1 MKINHP
7 SRKKKISQAT
17 ALASIATVAAVLP
30 VEEIPIFSHFIPD
43 GVNVVNASGAVLK
56 DTKVGDII
64 YFAKQEWIVL
74 NPETGFI
81 ILKGSFKWS
90 GDTIDFSWKGNS
102 LYDPKDTYNNLG
114 YMLNEMF
121 TRSFFSDEDLNKV
134 KTVNWTVGPEGNE
147 SSKVISAKIGVLS
160 VSEWEKYRPLIGDKI
175 VPDSFWTRT
184 PTGGNVFVANKNG
197 NWNMFH
203 PTSKSYA
210 VPVLYL
216 NPDTVLPEN
225 IPPSIKLTRNTN
237 ELSEEVEI
245 TADITDDSEITVKK
259 WAIGT
264 QNAAYFAT
272 NGTVFDRTF
281 KATSNSIYT
290 VFAKDVH
297 GNESVQT
304 ITINNV
310 NMVGKEVNIN
320 SLDAGDVIKIGNRD
334 WLVLNPSTG
343 FIIAKAP
350 LYKNWSFGSSN
361 FFNLSE
367 GVGYLLNNESL
378 WGGFMEKFTAS
389 EKAKIKTT
397 AWEIGPRGKEATR
410 KVNAKVGLLTAAQWE
425 NYSEFFNPDS
435 GVLETD
441 DYTGM
446 WTITSDTNN
455 TVIPVG
461 YYSKVDA
468 SSGQY
473 PTDSFNV
480 VPALYLNTG
489 STVTFVSKKKE
500 KEVYQNPDYT
510 HEIESMEAGDVVE
523 FGEKRWIVLDPS
535 KRFLLSEYLFYG
547 GIERPG
553 QFSYYKAPQL
563 YGPGY
568 FSTEY
573 SEDSSGLE
581 NPGYSLYT
589 RFAKNM
595 GPYFSQI
602 TNTVWETTQYKNDT
616 WTPLPTKPSRFGLLS
631 SDELRQYAR
640 VINKISPEKQ
650 GFWLRDVVDYTVYGT
665 RYIGSRHFP
674 IDPSYV
680 ENGRVDTATGI
691 RPAIYLE
698 PHTKVKPLMVANQA
712 PTINLLNDTELLV
725 NGSQQIKINGN
736 TTDLDGDN
744 ITVSATIDGKTKT
757 LEISGDG
764 EFELTWDVADIND
777 GTYENISV
785 TAEDNK
791 GGKNTA
797 TYTSKIIVDKTAPST
812 ATFAASTTLPTNQA
826 VIITITYP
834 SDADTKE
841 YKVGENGNWLEY
853 TGPVQLKTNNTVYA
867 RSKDHAGNW
876 SEEAKFEVY
885 NIDLE
890 APSIPVFT
898 LDNSSAT
905 NNDVVVTIQYSKDTT
920 IKEYRIN
927 GGEWTPYTKPLT
939 VTENSRVEARATDAA
954 GNISEIG
961 SIDVSNI
968 DKTKPE
974 ITLTPSRIDP
984 VNTEIDVDVEVI
996 DNNPIVMK
1004 KWAKGNQDTSYFQTG
1019 GTDVV
1024 DNKFIVSENGIYT
1037 VYAKD
1042 AAGNETIETIEI
1054 NNIDMDAPDVAQI
1067 KTSTTVP
1074 TNKDVTVT
1082 ITYPDDVTVK
1092 EYRIGTGKW
1101 TSYEGPF
1108 TVSSNVT
1115 VYARGKDAAGNWSE
1129 ESSFVIS
1136 NIDKI
1141 APLISITGIINGKT
1155 YVNEVKPL
1163 VSVEDLNKV
1172 TTTILLNG
1180 KEYDGSIVTE
1190 SGSYILTVK
1199 AVDEAGNESTET
1211 IAFHVNH
1218 SPEII
1223 GSISGKKWKKF
1234 EEETIDL
1241 STIFSDK
1248 EDKLSYTVTSSDENS
1263 VSVIVKDGSL
1273 HVKALKQGSATI
1285 TVVANDGF
1293 SDSETITFK
1302 VDVNSV
1308 APTVSLT
1315 NEQTWFTADG
1325 EKFKLEGIIKDE
1337 DKEEVVITVTI
1348 NGVEKSLSILTT
1360 GGEDTWSIEFDGADI
1375 ATGVHTVSI
1384 QAKDAFDGSAVLE
1397 GSKYVIKVPVSLGD
1411 YEPILSGYEKDIKK
1425 DRQDFTESEHKVLLD
1440 AFVAVESLKTTNKPD
1455 AWLSVKPKVDLLADG
1470 TVKAAFYKAIS
1481 GNALDY
1487 LVDNFDTA
1495 TKSDYETAGFEN
1507 IKDSLV
1513 PTYNE
1518 KNKDYLAEKDDLTK
1532 EDIQLIINIVNAV
1545 DKATSSNLVEDWKAA
1560 KIEIEKLDDG
1570 LLKNEYLQVV
1580 EDGFVKAI
1588 EVNPHELTSKLVGEE
1603 LGLTATLE
1611 HEVDY
1616 QMYLQ
1621 DELAVD
1627 PVLTK
1632 ERLEKIIQTVDKM
1645 YDLLDSFMEQP
1656 TQQNLTSF
1664 ENAKDALTSGNY
1676 QSKNEGFLPGMNLEM
1691 IVNDPSS
1698 MSEAALNTI
1707 GITHDVSH
1715 LPLYQDFLTDYLV
1728 DVAKRDITKEVLQRI
1743 IDVVDAIERVK
1754 ENPSDENIQDL
1765 IDLIGGL
1772 NPDASVIDEILD
1784 EVGGSILD
1792 KINEDFTNVT
1802 EKQLENIGIDNI
1814 DSSRMPEYQDALN
1827 EYAKEKDPA
1836 DLTREDIQNV
1846 IDAINGVEDA
1856 KANPSEE
1863 TIRDG
1868 YDAVNQLDDGPLK
1881 DKLLQEL
1888 EDIAVDYIANNPD
1901 KITQDLLDY
1910 ANLVTN
1916 PDLIDSYKDYLKDV
1930 LPGLSDDITKEKL
1943 QELINQVNEVWA
1955 AYHEAMNNP
1964 SKVNVLAY
1972 EELANGLVDG
1982 VFKTKMVGLVDD
1994 VALALAYLKVS
2005 PNTQESDDYA
2015 RMGMTIVEENISSYN
2030 TNMEKYLKD
2039 IGAENFT
2046 LSEVE
2051 QVITVTNKVETAL
2064 ADSKTANVQ
2073 QALSE
2078 VRNLQNGKLK
2088 SDLTAALNG
2097 QVIGDINLNP
2107 GTVTADDLINLGIE
2121 NVNPDYEELY
2131 RDALTKLKDDLGG
2144 TLTFEDVQNAVDSVN
2159 AVEKALESGD
2169 NKDIVDSFEKIKQ
2182 LPDGSLKDYL
2192 TEKLQEEVIKE
2203 IIENPENITTDHLEN
2218 GGFTD
2223 VDSSL
2228 EDEYKDALTGY
2239 KQPLTEEAV
2248 QQIIDVV
2255 NQVKKTRL
2263 DLTQNDVNSLSEMV
2277 DRLAESDTKS
2287 NLIKVKDALKALLNA
2302 EQYMNV
2308 ENLRAAFDKIALV
2321 DTREKAYL
2329 TQMAT
2334 ALSQVRSALVD
2345 PSDETVGLAQAELVK
2360 LDNGLLKERM
2370 QSRVGGAYLEHVIT
2384 DPGSSSHSDWI
2395 NAGFENVIE
2404 DNLPAY
2410 KDAVG
2415 SISNEVGQLTKEQ
2428 IQAIVDAINA
2438 MQKAKEKPTNQTIQD
2453 AKAAINKVVESQLKK
2468 NWLAEMDALWQ
2479 SIQPK
2484 PTPKPEPEPIK
2495 PPVKPE
2501 PLPQPSDKVMVVSNE
2516 YASIVMTIPQIEVA
2530 QTDSLKVK
2538 IKVSAKDILEGS
2550 KLYLYANSATL
2561 RGLGGTAVAG
2571 TSLKYMNVVG
2581 QKGYM
2586 LEIDFGKLEKGTIE
2600 VDRDLVFDENG
2611 EYLLKGVFVANG
2623 TNLETNTVKVS
2634 VYNDLLIPNTALPN
2648 PHGLPV
2654 ATLKANQDI
2663 ALYKL
2668 DKNGNFVRV
2677 SGAKAGTLHHV
2688 YDTEK
2693 GYYKLADGYYVQ
2705 PSQAVTVHIGKGEV
2719 RKDEVNVYDKNGRFI
2734 RTIKKGQQY
2743 KVYSYDNKRYAIGG
2757 GEYIEVQDG
2766 VTYVF
2771 GWITVKEPMT
2781 LYKPD
2786 GTVERTLKVEEKYRV
2801 YRADGDVLHLGGGY
2815 KVKRAN
2821 SKYEFLKN

>member
-1 MKINHP
+1 M
-7 SRKKKISQAT
+7 KKKLQISKKRITQAT
-17 ALASIATVAAVLP
+17 AIASLATVATVAP
-30 VEEIPIFSHFIPD
+30 VDELPIFRQI
-43 GVNVVNASGAVLK
+43 
-56 DTKVGDII
+56 
-64 YFAKQEWIVL
+64 
-74 NPETGFI
+74 
-81 ILKGSFKWS
+81 
-90 GDTIDFSWKGNS
+90 
-102 LYDPKDTYNNLG
+102 
-114 YMLNEMF
+114 
-121 TRSFFSDEDLNKV
+121 FSDVVHLAEAAVVDKPINQLK
-134 KTVNWTVGPEGNE
+134 
-147 SSKVISAKIGVLS
+147 A
-160 VSEWEKYRPLIGDKI
+160 GDKI
-175 VPDSFWTRT
+175 
-184 PTGGNVFVANKNG
+184 N
-197 NWNMFH
+197 
-203 PTSKSYA
+203 
-210 VPVLYL
+210 
-216 NPDTVLPEN
+216 
-225 IPPSIKLTRNTN
+225 
-237 ELSEEVEI
+237 
-245 TADITDDSEITVKK
+245 
-259 WAIGT
+259 
-264 QNAAYFAT
+264 FA
-272 NGTVFDRTF
+272 GQEY
-281 KATSNSIYT
+281 I
-290 VFAKDVH
+290 
-297 GNESVQT
+297 
-304 ITINNV
+304 
-310 NMVGKEVNIN
+310 
-320 SLDAGDVIKIGNRD
+320 
-334 WLVLNPSTG
+334 VLNPSTG
-343 FIIAKAP
+343 YIIA
-350 LYKNWSFGSSN
+350 NWSYGRQIFDTSN
-361 FFNLSE
+361 SPRFDPNRN
-367 GVGYLLNNESL
+367 GNIAWTLNNIFYNYNIPDSDKSKIQTVN
-378 WGGFMEKFTAS
+378 WGIGRDGS
-389 EKAKIKTT
+389 ENSQVVSAKIGM
-397 AWEIGPRGKEATR
+397 I
-410 KVNAKVGLLTAAQWE
+410 
-425 NYSEFFNPDS
+425 SHDEFDVYHS
-435 GVLETD
+435 
-441 DYTGM
+441 
-446 WTITSDTNN
+446 ITSKL
-455 TVIPVG
+455 PVAGFWTRTPNSSWGPNSVFYAMTGLPIG
-461 YYSKVDA
+461 YWN
-468 SSGQY
+468 SSYANLDMG
-473 PTDSFNV
+473 V
-480 VPALYLNTG
+480 VPTMYLIPT
-489 STVTFVSKKKE
+489 TVVGV
-500 KEVYQNPDYT
+500 VYPNSNPT
-510 HEIESMEAGDVVE
+510 
-523 FGEKRWIVLDPS
+523 
-535 KRFLLSEYLFYG
+535 
-547 GIERPG
+547 
-553 QFSYYKAPQL
+553 
-563 YGPGY
+563 
-568 FSTEY
+568 
-573 SEDSSGLE
+573 
-581 NPGYSLYT
+581 
-589 RFAKNM
+589 
-595 GPYFSQI
+595 FSQI
-602 TNTVWETTQYKNDT
+602 PAQSTVRGQNINVN
-616 WTPLPTKPSRFGLLS
+616 LS
-631 SDELRQYAR
+631 SYFNDPDGDALTYIVSSSNTGVGNASVSGNTLTLTPKDLGNTTITVTADDGKGGQVSQSFTLTVTNRNPVFSQIENQSTVLGQDKNVNLSSYFSDPDGDALTFSATSSNNG
-640 VINKISPEKQ
+640 VGTPSISGNTLTLTPKGLGSSTINVTASDGKGGKMNQS
-650 GFWLRDVVDYTVYGT
+650 FTFTV
-665 RYIGSRHFP
+665 
-674 IDPSYV
+674 
-680 ENGRVDTATGI
+680 
-691 RPAIYLE
+691 L
-698 PHTKVKPLMVANQA
+698 NQA
-712 PTINLLNDTELLV
+712 PNIKITNDEKQILKSGKKITIKGSVNDT
-725 NGSQQIKINGN
+725 
-736 TTDLDGDN
+736 DGDS
-744 ITVSATIDGKTKT
+744 ITVSATIDGVEKSQVISGSGNYT
-757 LEISGDG
+757 LE
-764 EFELTWDVADIND
+764 WDAESVNE
-777 GTYENISV
+777 GTYQNIIV
-785 TAEDNK
+785 TARDPK
-791 GGKNTA
+791 GASNTA
-797 TYTSKIIVDKTAPST
+797 TYTNQIIIDKTAPDD
-812 ATFAASTTLPTNQA
+812 ATFSLSVTDPTNQN
-826 VIITITYP
+826 VEVTITYP
-834 SDADTKE
+834 GDSVVKQ
-841 YKVGENGNWLEY
+841 YKIGSSGNWTDY
-853 TGPVQLKTNNTVYA
+853 SKPVTMTSNETIHA
-867 RSKDHAGNW
+867 RSQDAAGNW
-876 SEEAKFEVY
+876 SNETSILVN
-885 NIDLE
+885 NIDMD
-890 APSIPVFT
+890 SPV
-898 LDNSSAT
+898 
-905 NNDVVVTIQYSKDTT
+905 
-920 IKEYRIN
+920 
-927 GGEWTPYTKPLT
+927 
-939 VTENSRVEARATDAA
+939 
-954 GNISEIG
+954 
-961 SIDVSNI
+961 
-968 DKTKPE
+968 
-974 ITLTPSRIDP
+974 ITLTPSKIDP
-984 VNTEIDVDVEVI
+984 INTEIDVDVKVI

-1004 KWAKGNQDTSYFQTG
+1004 KWAKGNQDIVYFQTN

-1024 DNKFIVSENGIYT
+1024 NDKFIVSENGTYT

-1042 AAGNETIETIEI
+1042 AAENESLETIEI
-1054 NNIDMDAPDVAQI
+1054 NNIDMDAPDVAQLEA
-1067 KTSTTVP
+1067 STTAP
-1074 TNKDVTVT
+1074 TNQDVTVT
-1082 ITYPDDVTVK
+1082 ITYPDDVAVK
-1092 EYRIGTGKW
+1092 EYKIGSGSW
-1101 TSYEGPF
+1101 TTYEGPI
-1108 TVSSNVT
+1108 TVFKNDT
-1115 VYARGKDAAGNWSE
+1115 IYARGKDAAGNWSE
-1129 ESSFVIS
+1129 ESSIVIS

-1141 APLISITGIINGKT
+1141 APVISISGITNGQT
-1155 YVNEVKPL
+1155 YVNEVTPV
-1163 VSVEDLNKV
+1163 VSVKDLNKV

-1180 KEYDGSIVTE
+1180 EEYDGSIVTE

-1199 AVDEAGNESTET
+1199 AVDEAGNESIKT

-1223 GSISGKKWKKF
+1223 GTIPDKKWKKF
-1234 EEETIDL
+1234 EEETVDL

-1285 TVVANDGF
+1285 TIVANDGH
-1293 SDSETITFK
+1293 SDSETITFN

-1315 NEQTWFTADG
+1315 NEQTWVTADG

-1337 DKEEVVITVTI
+1337 DKEEVVITATI
-1348 NGVEKSLSILTT
+1348 NGVEKSVTILTT

-1375 ATGVHTVSI
+1375 GTGVHTVSI

-1440 AFVAVESLKTTNKPD
+1440 AFVAVESLKTTNNPD

-1470 TVKAAFYKAIS
+1470 TVKAAFYKAIT

-1487 LVDNFDTA
+1487 LVDNLDTA
-1495 TKSDYETAGFEN
+1495 TKSDYATAGFEN

-1560 KIEIEKLDDG
+1560 KAEIEKLDDG
-1570 LLKNEYLQVV
+1570 LLKDEYLQVV

-1632 ERLEKIIQTVDKM
+1632 ERLEKIIQTVDNM
-1645 YDLLDSFMEQP
+1645 YDLLDSFMEKP
-1656 TQQNLTSF
+1656 TQQNLNSF
-1664 ENAKDALTSGNY
+1664 ENAMDALTSGNY
-1676 QSKNEGFLPGMNLEM
+1676 QSKNESFLPGMNLEM
-1691 IVNDPSS
+1691 IVNHPSS
-1698 MSEAALNTI
+1698 MTEAALNTI

-1792 KINEDFTNVT
+1792 KINEDFTDVT

-1827 EYAKEKDPA
+1827 EYAKEKDPT

-1901 KITQDLLDY
+1901 KISQDLLDY

-1916 PDLIDSYKDYLKDV
+1916 SDLIDSYKDYLKDV
-1930 LPGLSDDITKEKL
+1930 LPGLSDEITKEKL

-1964 SKVNVLAY
+1964 SKANVLAY
-1972 EELANGLVDG
+1972 EELANDLVDG

-1994 VALALAYLKVS
+1994 VALAYLKVS

-2121 NVNPDYEELY
+2121 NVNPDYEDLY

-2169 NKDIVDSFEKIKQ
+2169 NKDIVDAFEEIKQ

-2203 IIENPENITTDHLEN
+2203 IIENPENITTEHLEN

-2239 KQPLTEEAV
+2239 EQPLTEEAV

-2370 QSRVGGAYLEHVIT
+2370 QTRVGGAYLEHVIT
-2384 DPGSSSHSDWI
+2384 EPGSSSHSDWI

-2438 MQKAKEKPTNQTIQD
+2438 MQKAKEKPTNQTIQN
-2453 AKAAINKVVESQLKK
+2453 AKDAINKVVESQLKK

-2484 PTPKPEPEPIK
+2484 PTPKPDPEPIK

-2538 IKVSAKDILEGS
+2538 IKVSTKDILEGS

-2561 RGLGGTAVAG
+2561 RGLGGTVVVG
-2571 TSLKYMNVVG
+2571 TSLKYLNVVG

-2634 VYNDLLIPNTALPN
+2634 VYNDLLIPNTILPN

-2668 DKNGNFVRV
+2668 EKNGNFVRV

-2705 PSQAVTVHIGKGEV
+2705 PSHAVTVHIGKGEV
-2719 RKDEVNVYDKNGRFI
+2719 RKDEVNVYDKNGCFI
-2734 RTIKKGQQY
+2734 RNIKKGQQY

-2786 GTVERTLKVEEKYRV
+2786 GTVDRTLKVGEKYRV
-2801 YRADGDVLHLGGGY
+2801 YLADGDVLHLGGGY